1 MLQDFEEKIFCFIFP
16 INNILKMEI
25 SKLFPYLK
33 KYKYKLFLG
42 VVFIGISDFFF
53 ILVPRF
59 VGKGIDIIAL
69 KQFDLNQ
76 IYWQIFW
83 ILLLTILGGIFLY
96 LTRRTI
102 IVVSRLV
109 EYDLRSDFLRSISK
123 KPFSFFTERT
133 PGELMALVTN
143 DISAAREFIGPAIMY
158 SVNTVTTFIFALYFM
173 FTLDL
178 WMTFFSIIPLPF
190 ITVTT
195 YFLGKKIHSL
205 FKEVQRQFSVL
216 TTQAQEAFSGI
227 RLVKAYVKEAYEAL
241 RFKELSE
248 DYRRKNVR
256 LELYNS
262 LMIPLLLILIGFS
275 QLIVLSYGGF
285 RVMNGTMTIGI
296 LSQFFIYL
304 NILIW
309 PVAALGWVTNI
320 TERAAASINRLW
332 EILGKEQDNAVFKK
346 LLKIGSSIKLT
357 GGILFNNVWFSY
369 NNSTDWV
376 LKNVSFNL
384 EAGETLGVVGVVGS
398 GKSTLV
404 KLISK
409 TYLPTRGKILIDG
422 YDITQIPSDV
432 LYSSISI
439 VPQEPFLFSTTIA
452 DNISFCG
459 EKFNEDEIMFY
470 TSIAGLEQDLKNF
483 PDGLST
489 IVGER
494 GVTLSGGQRQ
504 RVAIA
509 RALYTNPKILIL
521 DDAFSA
527 IDLQTEKQILANIY
541 SNFPSITIV
550 IISNRISSIMFS
562 DKLIVLDKGEIV
574 EEGTHDSLIS
584 LGGKYCALY
593 ELQKIELKIN

>member
-1 MLQDFEEKIFCFIFP
+1 
-16 INNILKMEI
+16 MEI

-33 KYKYKLFLG
+33 KYKYRLFLG
-42 VVFIGISDFFF
+42 VVFIGISDFLF

-59 VGKGIDIIAL
+59 VGKAIDIIAL
-69 KQFDLNQ
+69 KQFHLNQ

-83 ILLLTILGGIFLY
+83 ILLLTILGGIFMY

-109 EYDLRSDFLRSISK
+109 EYDLRRDFLRSISK
-123 KPFSFFTERT
+123 KSFSFFTERT
-133 PGELMALVTN
+133 TGELMALVTN

-158 SVNTVTTFIFALYFM
+158 TVNTVTTFIFAMYFM

-178 WMTFFSIIPLPF
+178 GMTFFSILPLPF

-205 FKEVQRQFSVL
+205 FKEVQKQFSVL
-216 TTQAQEAFSGI
+216 TTQVQEVFSGI
-227 RLVKAYVKEAYEAL
+227 RLVKAYIKEAYEVL
-241 RFKELSE
+241 RFKEFSE
-248 DYRRKNVR
+248 DYRQKNMR
-256 LELYNS
+256 LEFYNS
-262 LMIPLLLILIGFS
+262 LMIPLLLVLIGFS

-285 RVMNGTMTIGI
+285 RVMNGSMTIGT

-320 TERAAASINRLW
+320 IERATASINRLW
-332 EILGKEQDNAVFKK
+332 EILGKEQDSKTYNKFV
-346 LLKIGSSIKLT
+346 KINGSIKIT
-357 GGILFNNVWFSY
+357 PYISFSDVWFSY
-369 NNSTDWV
+369 NSTSEWV

-384 EAGETLGVVGVVGS
+384 KAGETLGIVGVVGS

-409 TYLPTRGKILIDG
+409 AYLPTRGKIFIGG
-422 YDITQIPSDV
+422 YDITQIPGDV
-432 LYSSISI
+432 LYSFISI

-459 EKFNEDEIMFY
+459 EKLNADEVMFY
-470 TSIAGLEQDLKNF
+470 ASIAGLEQDLKDF
-483 PDGLST
+483 PEGLNT

-527 IDLQTEKQILANIY
+527 VDLRTEKQILAAIY

-550 IISNRISSIMFS
+550 IISNRISSIMHS
-562 DKLIVLDKGEIV
+562 DKLIVLDKGKIV
-574 EEGTHDSLIS
+574 EQGTHSSLIS

-593 ELQKIELKIN
+593 ELQKIEEKVD